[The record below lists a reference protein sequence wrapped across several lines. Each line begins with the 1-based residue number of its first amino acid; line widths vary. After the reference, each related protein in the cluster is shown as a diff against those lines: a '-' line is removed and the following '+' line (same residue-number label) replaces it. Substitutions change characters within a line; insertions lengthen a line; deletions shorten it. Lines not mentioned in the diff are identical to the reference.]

1 MYTNILAA
9 IIITIIV
16 GILFL
21 IYYLQNFLF
30 SFQMIPKDVLII
42 LFLILQIISL
52 FFLYYTP
59 YNTNPEQFY
68 FEVSPERKKCLM
80 EQVSLDVKPGFRS
93 KNCCPTYTVGGKLP
107 AISQWEN
114 SESPIHWDRNDNNTT
129 SAENNAYSTQLAPT
143 ALHQKELSTNA
154 TPFSSR
160 PV

>member
-30 SFQMIPKDVLII
+30 SFEMIPKDVLII

-59 YNTNPEQFY
+59 YNTKNEQFY

-93 KNCCPTYTVGGKLP
+93 KDCCPVYTVGGKLP

-114 SESPIHWDRNDNNTT
+114 SESPVNWDRNDNNTT
-129 SAENNAYSTQLAPT
+129 SPENNAYSTQLAPT
-143 ALHQKELSTNA
+143 ALVEKKLATNS
-154 TPFSSR
+154 TPFSS
-160 PV
+160 